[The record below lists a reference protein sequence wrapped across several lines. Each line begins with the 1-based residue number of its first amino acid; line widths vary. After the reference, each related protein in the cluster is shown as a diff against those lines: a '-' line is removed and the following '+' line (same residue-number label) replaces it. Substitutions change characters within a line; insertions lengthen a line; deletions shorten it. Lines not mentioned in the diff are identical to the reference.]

1 MFSSSRSAGLF
12 VPLYINAKLT
22 LSPLCVDDDGITI
35 TMFGRTWKSMKWH
48 DVKEVRS
55 ALWTDVGYS
64 RPTQKFVL
72 YSTSGER
79 FYLRR
84 GGPIIFNETING
96 FGSLW
101 DILHEQ
107 SRLHGFTIAPFE
119 R

>member
-1 MFSSSRSAGLF
+1 
-12 VPLYINAKLT
+12 
-22 LSPLCVDDDGITI
+22 
-35 TMFGRTWKSMKWH
+35 MKWH